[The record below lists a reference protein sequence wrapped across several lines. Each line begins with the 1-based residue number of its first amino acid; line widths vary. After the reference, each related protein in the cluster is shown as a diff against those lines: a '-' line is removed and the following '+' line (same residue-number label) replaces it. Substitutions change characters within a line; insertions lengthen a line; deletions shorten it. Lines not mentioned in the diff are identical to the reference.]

1 MSEVGE
7 RLDARLVDILL
18 DRIAE
23 TRYPSPTMLDRT
35 ERAIT
40 TMEQAEAYVDRLI
53 DLVEQDR
60 YPSPTMLDRVT
71 RLTHRL

>member
-1 MSEVGE
+1 
-7 RLDARLVDILL
+7 
-18 DRIAE
+18 
-23 TRYPSPTMLDRT
+23 
-35 ERAIT
+35 
-40 TMEQAEAYVDRLI
+40 MEQAEAYVDRLI